1 MIMTRTTISSCLL
14 TFLLMG
20 LLLSMPA
27 SAEDWTDWRGP
38 RRDGHSSETGLPS
51 SWSPDG
57 ENLAWRVPYGGRSTP
72 IVLGDHVYLQNASGE
87 GADRQE
93 RIMCFHADTGEL
105 LWERR
110 INLYM
115 SEVPPHRVGWASPVA
130 DPTTGNVFV
139 YTVGGSLLSFS
150 SNGELRWDRS
160 LNEDFGLI
168 TTHGGRTA
176 SPVIEGDLLIVSGL
190 SSGWGEQARGG
201 QRFFA
206 FDKTTGETQWVSSPG
221 GRPYDTTYAPPYA
234 TEVGGVRLLITGG
247 GDGAMHA
254 LKPQTGESVWRFEYS
269 KRGINTGAILKDG
282 VAVVSQG
289 EENLNTSQMGLVAA
303 IDAGASG
310 DIEAD
315 AAKWSV
321 GGILGGYSSPVLDG
335 DRFYLIDNSANLTA
349 FDFATGTELW
359 KLNLGTI
366 QRASPVLADGKL
378 YVGTVNG
385 TFFIIEP
392 DEDGAEI
399 LDRDE
404 LTAREEFEEIYA
416 SVAISDG
423 RVYLAT
429 AQALYAI
436 GKERRPGT
444 AEVVST
450 FPSGT
455 PGEPAWLQVAPTE
468 FVLAPG
474 ESVEL
479 TARLYDA
486 AGRFIKDDNGGN
498 GDAAWSLDGL
508 DGSVVDG
515 RFTVSAEA
523 SGHAG
528 KVGATVGALKGAARI
543 RVVPPLPWSEDFE
556 TMTALPAQWINAA
569 GKYELRKLDGSN
581 VLVKK
586 ADNPFLRRARVYMG
600 PSDWSNYTVEVD
612 AMATTK
618 RRQMGVVGV
627 VAGRY
632 QLSVLGTH
640 QRIELQSWH
649 PETERTVRIPFQWQA
664 ETWYRLK
671 LEVAT
676 LDDGTV
682 RARAKVWPRDE
693 DEPAAWLVER
703 QDESPNRQGS
713 PGIYAD
719 ATPTEVFFDNLKV
732 VANE

>member
-27 SAEDWTDWRGP
+27 SAADWTDWRGP

-150 SNGELRWDRS
+150 SDGELLWDRS
-160 LNEDFGLI
+160 LSEDFGLI

-176 SPVIEGDLLIVSGL
+176 SPVIEGELLIVSGL

-303 IDAGASG
+303 FDAGASG

-392 DEDGAEI
+392 REDGAEI

-404 LTAREEFEEIYA
+404 LAAGEEFEEIYA
-416 SVAISDG
+416 SVAISGG

-444 AEVVST
+444 SEIIST
-450 FPSGT
+450 LASGT

-468 FVLAPG
+468 LVLAPG
-474 ESVEL
+474 ESVDL

-486 AGRFIKDDNGGN
+486 AGRFVGD
-498 GDAAWSLDGL
+498 GDADWSLDGL
-508 DGSVVDG
+508 DGSVADG

-528 KVGATVGALKGAARI
+528 KVSATVGGLKGAARI

-569 GKYELRKLDGSN
+569 GKYELRQVDGSN

-612 AMATTK
+612 AMAMTK

-640 QRIELQSWH
+640 QRVELQSWH
-649 PETERTVRIPFQWQA
+649 PETERTARIPFQWQA

-732 VANE
+732 VGNE

>member
-1 MIMTRTTISSCLL
+1 MTRTTILSCLL
-14 TFLLMG
+14 T
-20 LLLSMPA
+20 LLLSNTPA
-27 SAEDWTDWRGP
+27 NAKDWTDWRGP
-38 RRDGHSSETGLPS
+38 LRDGHSSETGLPS

-72 IVLGDHVYLQNASGE
+72 IVLGDHVYLQNAYGE
-87 GADRQE
+87 GAERQE

-115 SEVPPHRVGWASPVA
+115 SDVPPHRVGWASPVA
-130 DPTTGNVFV
+130 DPATGNVFV
-139 YTVGGSLLSFS
+139 YTVVGSLLSFS
-150 SNGELRWDRS
+150 RNGELLWDRS
-160 LNEDFGLI
+160 LSEDFGLI

-176 SPVIEGDLLIVSGL
+176 SPVIEGDLIIVSGL

-206 FDKTTGETQWVSSPG
+206 FDKTTGATQWVSSPG

-282 VAVVSQG
+282 VAVLSQG

-303 IDAGASG
+303 IDARASG

-335 DRFYLIDNSANLTA
+335 DRFYLIDNSANLIA

-392 DEDGAEI
+392 SEDGAEI

-404 LTAREEFEEIYA
+404 LTAGEEFEEVYA
-416 SVAISDG
+416 SVAISNG
-423 RVYLAT
+423 RVYLVT

-436 GKERRPGT
+436 GSERRPGSD
-444 AEVVST
+444 AAAST
-450 FPSGT
+450 FPSGR
-455 PGEPAWLQVAPTE
+455 PGEPAWVQVAPTE
-468 FVLAPG
+468 LVLAPG

-479 TARLYDA
+479 EARLYDA
-486 AGRFIKDDNGGN
+486 AGRFIEIDDGN
-498 GDAAWSLDGL
+498 AAWTLEGL
-508 DGSVVDG
+508 DGSVADG
-515 RFTVSAEA
+515 RFTVSADA

-528 KVGATVGALKGAARI
+528 KVMATVGDLAGAARI
-543 RVVPPLPWSEDFE
+543 RVIPPLPWSEDFE
-556 TMTALPAQWINAA
+556 SMTALPAQWINAA
-569 GKYELRKLDGSN
+569 GKYELRELDGSS
-581 VLVKK
+581 VLAKK
-586 ADNPFLRRARVYMG
+586 ADNPFLRRARIYMG

-649 PETERTVRIPFQWQA
+649 PETERTAKLPFQWKA
-664 ETWYRLK
+664 DTWYRLK

-682 RARAKVWPRDE
+682 RVRGKVWPRDE
-693 DEPAAWLVER
+693 DEPSAWLVER
-703 QDESPNRQGS
+703 RDESPNRQGS

-719 ATPTEVFFDNLKV
+719 ATPTKVYFDNLKV
-732 VANE
+732 VASQ

>member
-649 PETERTVRIPFQWQA
+649 PETERTARIPFQWQA

-682 RARAKVWPRDE
+682 RGSRQSVAARRRRARRL
-693 DEPAAWLVER
+693 ARRASGR
-703 QDESPNRQGS
+703 ESQSTR
-713 PGIYAD
+713 
-719 ATPTEVFFDNLKV
+719 
-732 VANE
+732 